1 MKLSIHL
8 CPFRVHC
15 LHCPF
20 SCQMCPSLQKVIC
33 IYQSRAPH
41 ELQQLQAQLSVVAFA
56 FPKLKEPLVFPL
68 AVPKVDDFLE
78 AQSFSLIS
86 SVLSLSSRIFSFSTI
101 CLPNDKQVP
110 EELLR
115 SRLLVSP
122 RSGSC

>member
-1 MKLSIHL
+1 MSIP
-8 CPFRVHC
+8 CPF

-41 ELQQLQAQLSVVAFA
+41 ALQQLRAQLSVVELLVVAFA
-56 FPKLKEPLVFPL
+56 SPELKEPLVFPL

-86 SVLSLSSRIFSFSTI
+86 SVLSPSSKTSSFSTI

-115 SRLLVSP
+115 SRLPVSP